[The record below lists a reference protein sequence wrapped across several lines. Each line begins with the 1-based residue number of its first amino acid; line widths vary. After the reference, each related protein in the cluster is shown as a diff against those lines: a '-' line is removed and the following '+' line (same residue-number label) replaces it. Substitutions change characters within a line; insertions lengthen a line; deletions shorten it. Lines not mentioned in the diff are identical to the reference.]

1 MVKVLVSVAGGGG
14 KEVEHDLVGPTD
26 IAGHLQALCSQLD
39 AREDPTKYCLKEG
52 GTNRILTNQDIAK
65 QSVKEGSRLSIS
77 LSPTVEA
84 NMYIEKIRADT
95 DPIKLKTNFFWVK
108 KNLEE
113 PQFAQAFLMNDGI
126 KVIAGA
132 IIDLTGNALAYGF
145 QALEKAMS
153 YGTGWGDLTDKQI
166 QAIVGRIESWD
177 EVGIVNKTNVVNCAL
192 RIAML
197 LADAPRH
204 GYSTI
209 HKAIVANG
217 EATSKEPYKG
227 LIACIGS
234 TSDLN
239 MQIHAL
245 TLINNML
252 GSVPGEEERQ
262 ELLETL
268 WSRGLHKVLQ
278 RNIHIENHNF
288 RKQIFKYQTA
298 RLLNYNKLREVPYD
312 KTNPEHE
319 KMLMRLWR
327 AVFPD
332 LELKTRVSEQW
343 KAMGFQGT
351 DPATD
356 FRGMGMLGLS
366 NLIYIAEKHPV
377 IFRRI
382 VKEQASRDDNDYPV
396 AVTGISITQLLVTHF
411 KVEKAGSGTD
421 EEEELH
427 PILFDHDYAFE
438 EIYCIVFQLL
448 DRTWDEM
455 NAAYMDFPKV
465 ISAVKEKVAA
475 VAETNDSISSFRRGC
490 SKGTVMEAIRQETKK
505 EEEAKSQTIPLPKI
519 DVPEAVLKEITDS
532 TREAAVAI
540 TKAQKKQVVK
550 AGAVFKELMKKGKQ
564 AQTYLYLICS
574 SEEDSFLW
582 ERVPDA
588 STIPELGAI
597 TNRIPLEE
605 IQLLLTGPSNP
616 AFAKMK
622 KAEDEVLKQG
632 FSLQLRDGT
641 CFDFIAPTREAFVN
655 WTDGIRVITGAEMDT
670 PETMEELDLLV
681 AAEVCC
687 ALINLEGLDVPSE
700 APPIPA
706 VPENY
711 NFCMK
716 DNKEMELQLVSNKGQ

>member
-1 MVKVLVSVAGGGG
+1 MVKVLVSIAGAGG
-14 KEVEHDLVGPTD
+14 KEVEHELVGPTD
-26 IAGHLQALCSQLD
+26 IAGHLQALCGQLN
-39 AREDPTKYCLKEG
+39 APEEPTKYCFKEAG
-52 GTNRILTNQDIAK
+52 SNRIITNQDIAK
-65 QSVKEGSRLSIS
+65 QTVKEGCRLSIS

-153 YGTGWGDLTDKQI
+153 YGTGWGDLTDEQI
-166 QAIVGRIESWD
+166 QAIVNRIESWD
-177 EVGIVNKTNVVNCAL
+177 EVGVVNKTNVVNCAL

-217 EATSKEPYKG
+217 LAQEKEPYKG

-252 GSVPGEEERQ
+252 GSVPGEEEKE
-262 ELLETL
+262 ELLQTL

-278 RNIHIENHNF
+278 RNIHIENQNF
-288 RKQIFKYQTA
+288 RKQIYKYQAA
-298 RLLNYNKLREVPYD
+298 RLQNYNKLREVAYD
-312 KTNPEHE
+312 KTNPDHE
-319 KMLMRLWR
+319 AMLMQLWR

-332 LELKTRVSEQW
+332 LELKSRVSEQW

-356 FRGMGMLGLS
+356 FRGMGLLGLS

-411 KVEKAGSGTD
+411 KVEKAGSGT

-427 PILFDHDYAFE
+427 AILFDHDYAFE

-475 VAETNDSISSFRRGC
+475 VAENNDSISSFRRGC

-505 EEEAKSQTIPLPKI
+505 EEEAKSQTIPLPQI
-519 DVPEAVLKEITDS
+519 SVPPAVLQEITES
-532 TREAAVAI
+532 TRKATIDI
-540 TKAQKKQVVK
+540 TRAQKLQVIK
-550 AGAVFKELMKKGKQ
+550 AGAVFKELMKKGKHQ
-564 AQTYLYLICS
+564 AQTFLYLICS
-574 SEEDSFLW
+574 AEEDAFLW

-588 STIPELGAI
+588 ATVPEYASI
-597 TNRIPLEE
+597 ANRIPLEE
-605 IQLLLTGPSNP
+605 IQLLLTGPGNP
-616 AFAKMK
+616 AFAKLK
-622 KAEDEVLKQG
+622 KAEEEVLKQG

-641 CFDFIAPTREAFVN
+641 CFDFVASSREVFVN
-655 WTDGIRVITGAEMDT
+655 WTDGIRVVTGAEMDT
-670 PETMEELDLLV
+670 PETAEDVDLLV

-687 ALINLEGLDVPSE
+687 ALINLEDLEIPEE
-700 APPIPA
+700 APDIP
-706 VPENY
+706 PPPDNY

-716 DNKEMELQLVSNKGQ
+716 DNKEMELQLVSSKG